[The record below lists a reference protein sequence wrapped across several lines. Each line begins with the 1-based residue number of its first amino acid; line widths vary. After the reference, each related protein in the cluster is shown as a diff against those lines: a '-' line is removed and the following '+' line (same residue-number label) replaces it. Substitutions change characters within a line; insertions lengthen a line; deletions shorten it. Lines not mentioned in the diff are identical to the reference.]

1 MARSTKVLSVSVPE
15 RLAEEMERM
24 AEEEGVS
31 KSELVRL
38 MVRAYRR
45 ERAEEDFLRLQ
56 RELVPKARELGIES
70 EEEIERL
77 VLEDR

>member
-15 RLAEEMERM
+15 RMAEEMERM

-31 KSELVRL
+31 RSELVRL

-45 ERAEEDFLRLQ
+45 ERSEEDFLRLQ
-56 RELVPKARELGIES
+56 RELVPRARELGVES
-70 EEEIERL
+70 EEEVERL
-77 VLEDR
+77 VLGDR

>member
-15 RLAEEMERM
+15 RLAEEMEQM
-24 AEEEGVS
+24 AGEEGVS

-45 ERAEEDFLRLQ
+45 ERAEEDFLRMQ
-56 RELVPKARELGIES
+56 RELSPKAKELGVES
-70 EEEIERL
+70 EEDVERL
-77 VLEDR
+77 VLDNR

>member
-1 MARSTKVLSVSVPE
+1 VARSTKVLSVSVPE
-15 RLAEEMERM
+15 RLAEEMGRM

-45 ERAEEDFLRLQ
+45 ERSEEDFLRLQ
-56 RELVPKARELGIES
+56 RELVPRARELGVDS
-70 EEEIERL
+70 EEEVERL
-77 VLEDR
+77 VLGDR

>member
-1 MARSTKVLSVSVPE
+1 VSIPE

-38 MVRAYRR
+38 MVHAYRR

-56 RELVPKARELGIES
+56 RELSPKARELGIES
-70 EEEIERL
+70 EEEVERL

>member
-1 MARSTKVLSVSVPE
+1 MSIPE

-38 MVRAYRR
+38 MVHAYRR

-56 RELVPKARELGIES
+56 RELSPKARELGIES
-70 EEEIERL
+70 EEEVERL

>member
-1 MARSTKVLSVSVPE
+1 MSIPE

-45 ERAEEDFLRLQ
+45 ERSEEDFLRLQ
-56 RELVPKARELGIES
+56 RELSPKAKELGIES
-70 EEEIERL
+70 EEDVERL
-77 VLEDR
+77 VLGDR